1 MPYGSRSRRRDYH
14 WSLRRLPLA
23 AFRRLRPQRRGCR
36 PRTRQTGKA
45 VQKTRTCAE
54 YLRQARYSLTA
65 YFTRRGDSILRIN
78 RDYVPRYG
86 CAGGDWTVFS
96 KQLIE
101 LFDEYLIRLSWHTSA
116 STIVA
121 TSRVLLLTVR
131 SFSGGFLRIPTEFR
145 IHGGCE

>member
-1 MPYGSRSRRRDYH
+1 LPYGSRSRRRDYH

-101 LFDEYLIRLSWHTSA
+101 LPSCGYPCLMNFKTHISQFAFAFFPKWLGSNIYNLN
-116 STIVA
+116 
-121 TSRVLLLTVR
+121 LLLPSNSINT
-131 SFSGGFLRIPTEFR
+131 
-145 IHGGCE
+145 